1 MDTNNDILR
10 VLLHGE
16 KSAGQAGKAAGQSAK
31 PAKHQHGQVGKPPV

>member
-10 VLLHGE
+10 VLLRGE

-31 PAKHQHGQVGKPPV
+31 HQHGQVGRPPDIPV